1 MDINHTRNPRKL
13 RDVGVRRFRQ
23 GVQVTSGERLH
34 PVMHIHTIPQTK
46 IVIGA
51 VLLARVDYA
60 EVVDYKIR
68 PVVVIAHNG
77 NEVSVRPCTT
87 SQRARHR
94 PGTVILTDLDA
105 AGLSRPTAV
114 IPRTLTLALDEVV
127 AVSGHLSIR
136 DFARIQHPAGHGT
149 HGAAHDQARPLTT
162 PSRITPATLPKPRGA
177 AA

>member
-1 MDINHTRNPRKL
+1 MAPNSTREQRRI

-23 GVQVTSGERLH
+23 GVHVASGERLH
-34 PVMHIHTIPQTK
+34 PVMHIHSIPKTK
-46 IVIGA
+46 IVVGA
-51 VLLARVDYA
+51 VLLARVAYA
-60 EVVDYKIR
+60 EVADYKIR
-68 PVVVIAHNG
+68 PVVVVAHDG

-94 PGTVILTDLDA
+94 TGAVTLTDLDA

-114 IPRTLTLALDEVV
+114 IPRTIALALDEVV
-127 AVSGHLSIR
+127 ALSGHLSIR
-136 DFARIQHPAGHGT
+136 DLARIQHPAGQGT
-149 HGAAHDQARPLTT
+149 PGAAQGQARPLTT